1 MRREEIFFMQERETA
16 TDVISSSDILQRRHA
31 DLRHDMKHPR
41 PSNES
46 VSHPGVEMRV
56 PKSWMQ
62 LPRKVPACVIS
73 KTCREMRT
81 RVWRSVS

>member
-1 MRREEIFFMQERETA
+1 MLGVDTA
-16 TDVISSSDILQRRHA
+16 TSVILLNDILQRRHA
-31 DLRHDMKHPR
+31 DLRHDMKHPT

-62 LPRKVPACVIS
+62 LPRKVPVCVIS